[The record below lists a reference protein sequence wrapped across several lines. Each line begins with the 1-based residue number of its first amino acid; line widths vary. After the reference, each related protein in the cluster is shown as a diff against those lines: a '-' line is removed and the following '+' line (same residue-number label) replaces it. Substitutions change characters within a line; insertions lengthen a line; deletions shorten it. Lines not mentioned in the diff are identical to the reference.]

1 MKSTLRFL
9 ALVACLTSLV
19 ACRGSRPAEEP
30 ALPDAAQVFASSQN
44 APLPPKT
51 SSAQSEDAPVASL
64 RPAASDSP
72 FVPKNPGLRI
82 SRVNVPDN
90 LVALTFD
97 DGPHGSLTPRILDIL
112 GRYGARGTFF
122 VLGQNASRFPGIL
135 RRAVAEGHEIGSH
148 TWSHVKMTT
157 CGREKLF
164 SEMNRTRDA
173 ILNATGR
180 APAVMRPP
188 YGAINASTLQA
199 VYSAYGTPAI
209 LWDVDTN
216 DWRKPGVQTV
226 ISRAVNGARSGSVIL
241 VHDIHASTAD
251 AIEGIVK
258 GLQARGFRLV
268 TVSELIA
275 AGRRAAGRRAAG
287 GSAAGGSAP
296 ARTPAGATLS
306 AVPAPAPAPAAL
318 PPAALPALPEPG
330 EQTIRAN
337 APETMSD
344 NGTMATVR
352 GSEALEAVPAPSLP
366 VAAEV
371 PSANSPVSAPPTPAL
386 PALRLRTPPLAPIP
400 AEGVNDRGVI
410 PASPSL

>member
-1 MKSTLRFL
+1 MKSPLRLLVL
-9 ALVACLTSLV
+9 AACLTTLV

-30 ALPDAAQVFASSQN
+30 ALPDAAQVPASSQN

-51 SSAQSEDAPVASL
+51 PSAKNAEASVPGI

-82 SRVNVPDN
+82 SRVNVPDK

-112 GRYGARGTFF
+112 GRHGAKGTFF
-122 VLGQNASRFPGIL
+122 VLGQNASGFPGIL

-148 TWSHVKMTT
+148 TWSHVKMTS
-157 CGREKLF
+157 CGREKLL

-173 ILNATGR
+173 IVNATGR
-180 APAVMRPP
+180 APVVMRPP
-188 YGAINASTLQA
+188 YGAINASTLQTI
-199 VYSAYGTPAI
+199 YSAYGTPAI

-226 ISRAVNGARSGSVIL
+226 ISRAVNGARSGSIIL

-251 AIEGIVK
+251 AIEGIVT

-275 AGRRAAGRRAAG
+275 AGRRAAG
-287 GSAAGGSAP
+287 GSAP
-296 ARTPAGATLS
+296 ARTPAGATTP
-306 AVPAPAPAPAAL
+306 AVPAPVPAAL
-318 PPAALPALPEPG
+318 PPATLPSLPQPCEPAIQEDSPG
-330 EQTIRAN
+330 TTKNDDLTGTIRA
-337 APETMSD
+337 S
-344 NGTMATVR
+344 GV
-352 GSEALEAVPAPSLP
+352 SEAVPALPRPVEAGLPSVENP
-366 VAAEV
+366 
-371 PSANSPVSAPPTPAL
+371 APTPATPAL
-386 PALRLRTPPLAPIP
+386 PALRLRTPSLAPFP
-400 AEGVNDRGVI
+400 AESVEEDVL

>member
-9 ALVACLTSLV
+9 ALAACLTSLV

-30 ALPDAAQVFASSQN
+30 ALPDAAQVSASSQN
-44 APLPPKT
+44 APLLPKT
-51 SSAQSEDAPVASL
+51 PSVKNADASVPSI

-82 SRVNVPDN
+82 SRVNVPGN

-97 DGPHGSLTPRILDIL
+97 DGPHGTLTPRILDIL
-112 GRYGARGTFF
+112 GRYGAKGTFF

-148 TWSHVKMTT
+148 TWSHVKMTS

-173 ILNATGR
+173 IVNATGH

-188 YGAINASTLQA
+188 YGAINASTLQTI
-199 VYSAYGTPAI
+199 YSAYGTPAI

-226 ISRAVNGARSGSVIL
+226 ISRAVNGARSGSIIL

-275 AGRRAAGRRAAG
+275 AGRRAAG
-287 GSAAGGSAP
+287 GSAP
-296 ARTPAGATLS
+296 ARTPAGATLPVVPS
-306 AVPAPAPAPAAL
+306 PAPALPNNRPAAPEKSGDGNNLMVITSGIAPEGEEPPTTFHDAETLKTVPAPAAVAEDSADK
-318 PPAALPALPEPG
+318 ATSPEK
-330 EQTIRAN
+330 
-337 APETMSD
+337 
-344 NGTMATVR
+344 
-352 GSEALEAVPAPSLP
+352 
-366 VAAEV
+366 
-371 PSANSPVSAPPTPAL
+371 PAL
-386 PALRLRTPPLAPIP
+386 PALRLRTPSLAPLP
-400 AEGVNDRGVI
+400 AESAEEGVP